1 MEEIDD
7 TILDSM
13 FKLTLNERL
22 LTNNDFIE
30 NKIDVVKNLID
41 YYKTEQNSLMLLKS
55 NFLLALL
62 YGIQGFSEKMKEYIL
77 ISCKYI
83 DKCLP
88 KD

>member
-41 YYKTEQNSLMLLKS
+41 CYKTEQ
-55 NFLLALL
+55 
-62 YGIQGFSEKMKEYIL
+62 
-77 ISCKYI
+77 
-83 DKCLP
+83 
-88 KD
+88 

>member
-55 NFLLALL
+55 NFLLAL
-62 YGIQGFSEKMKEYIL
+62 
-77 ISCKYI
+77 
-83 DKCLP
+83 
-88 KD
+88 

>member
-41 YYKTEQNSLMLLKS
+41 YYKTEQNSLML
-55 NFLLALL
+55 
-62 YGIQGFSEKMKEYIL
+62 
-77 ISCKYI
+77 
-83 DKCLP
+83 
-88 KD
+88 

>member
-41 YYKTEQNSLMLLKS
+41 CYKTEQNSLMLLKS
-55 NFLLALL
+55 NLGIVSSILNVKPTLNLALV
-62 YGIQGFSEKMKEYIL
+62 QSF
-77 ISCKYI
+77 
-83 DKCLP
+83 
-88 KD
+88 